1 MTLRKSLVLSVAL
14 LLMVAVVPMASAGKA
29 PLSFPKAGVY
39 TINSHPSFLISVG
52 DSKEVVECDATL
64 IVQAGDAYI
73 TRQGTRRVDLQILD
87 WKAKGHSKLIGGP
100 LNFRMTKGV
109 KVDDKSFVETYGL
122 AKASTGAADFPAQ
135 AQFAVPYEIDT
146 PFGVVG
152 GLVGVTRGSIKAFP
166 PSGDIFT
173 MEKGDIA
180 KLMNALMP
188 APLSSMSASGKVDIT
203 EVTIQPLACACPVA
217 EADGG
222 GNQ

>member
-1 MTLRKSLVLSVAL
+1 MTLRKSLVLSTAL
-14 LLMVAVVPMASAGKA
+14 ILMVAVVPMASAGKA
-29 PLSFPKAGVY
+29 PLSFPTAGVY

-64 IVQAGDAYI
+64 VVQAGEPYI

-87 WKAKGHSKLIGGP
+87 WKAKGESKLIGGP
-100 LNFRMTKGV
+100 LSFRMTKGV

-122 AKASTGAADFPAQ
+122 AKASKAADFPAQ

-188 APLSSMSASGKVDIT
+188 APLSSMSASGKVDLT

-217 EADGG
+217 EAADGG
-222 GNQ
+222 GR